1 MVEQYQ
7 PKGPFSPSK
16 STWARTE
23 PLLPPAREE
32 GHLCAQGQSQCPA
45 EMASAEPNAEDAA
58 EAEEAVYEVLPCDR
72 MELSQRLAVEE
83 LITTEASYVHNIQ
96 LCVSD
101 IRAHLQKK
109 QLPELDLEGLFS
121 NTNDILHVS
130 RRFLKGLEATAG
142 SGQEQLLC
150 ISTLFQEFKEEMET
164 VYKVYCASYDHAL
177 QLVESYRRDP
187 RLQEEILD
195 TLNATVPHTGASDL
209 SFFLVMPVQ
218 RVTKYPLLLGK
229 ILENTPSSA
238 SAHSALEA
246 AARAM
251 AQVNANINEYKRRRE
266 VATKY
271 NKAEHLTLRDRLAR
285 LNTHSIAKK
294 TTRLSRLLMHEAGIV
309 AKTEDKEYDDLE
321 EKFQCVA
328 SSVATL
334 KENMASYLGHLEAF
348 LLPTPHQSDLQVD
361 EGPAQQYRRLSERL
375 QSAVFPEFVS
385 APSLHISISSPTSC
399 RGTVGLAARSWG
411 HPSVP
416 TAPQSP
422 AHLQS
427 PTHEVREQL
436 QGRRKGRD
444 RDRTPAQLLSPPRA
458 GMSCSVCLLGAS
470 GSWAAHRETGEET
483 RTPQGRGRGPLN
495 GLWAGE
501 TQLRLPTSRDRVG
514 GPRQL
519 VKKRLDKLLDYEE
532 IQERKSEMGSVSYDE
547 EAAMN
552 TYLAINDL
560 LVAELPQFNQV
571 AVQLL
576 EQILRSFSSLQLDLA
591 AQVLHQAEKELEQ
604 LPHGHMPLPSF
615 WKVVE
620 DSLQQSGA
628 QLRAFCQAFETVT
641 PSPGAQP
648 LTPAEERK
656 VLSLVSKHG
665 PDKLYQ
671 VTSNISGS
679 KDLDLTL
686 LRGQIVALLQGADTK
701 GNTSRWLVDAGGPRG
716 FVPAAKLR
724 PYSPVQVQQ
733 PGMQLLTLDSGT
745 ERRRHSYASPE
756 APRPQVATF
765 TPTFQV
771 VAGFS
776 FAARSPQEVTLQ
788 AGQPVVVLEPHD
800 KKGSTEWSLVE
811 VNGQR
816 GYVPS
821 SYLVTVP
828 VQDPAGWSLPV

>member
-1 MVEQYQ
+1 
-7 PKGPFSPSK
+7 
-16 STWARTE
+16 
-23 PLLPPAREE
+23 
-32 GHLCAQGQSQCPA
+32 
-45 EMASAEPNAEDAA
+45 
-58 EAEEAVYEVLPCDR
+58 EVLPCDR

-266 VATKY
+266 VVESTKY

-375 QSAVFPEFVS
+375 QSAVFPEFCTLPRV
-385 APSLHISISSPTSC
+385 
-399 RGTVGLAARSWG
+399 W
-411 HPSVP
+411 HP
-416 TAPQSP
+416 
-422 AHLQS
+422 
-427 PTHEVREQL
+427 
-436 QGRRKGRD
+436 
-444 RDRTPAQLLSPPRA
+444 
-458 GMSCSVCLLGAS
+458 MC
-470 GSWAAHRETGEET
+470 
-483 RTPQGRGRGPLN
+483 PQGML
-495 GLWAGE
+495 
-501 TQLRLPTSRDRVG
+501 VG

>member
-1 MVEQYQ
+1 
-7 PKGPFSPSK
+7 
-16 STWARTE
+16 
-23 PLLPPAREE
+23 
-32 GHLCAQGQSQCPA
+32 
-45 EMASAEPNAEDAA
+45 MASAEPGSEDAA
-58 EAEEAVYEVLPCDR
+58 EAEEAVYEEMPCDR
-72 MELSQRLAVEE
+72 MELSQRLAVDE
-83 LITTEASYVHNIQ
+83 LISTEASYVNNMQ

-101 IRAHLQKK
+101 IRAHLREK

-121 NTNDILHVS
+121 NTDDILHVS

-142 SGQEQLLC
+142 QGQEQLHC
-150 ISTLFQEFKEEMET
+150 ISTLFQEFKEEMEA
-164 VYKVYCASYDHAL
+164 VYKIYCASYDHAL

-238 SAHSALEA
+238 SAHSALQA

-294 TTRLSRLLMHEAGIV
+294 TTRLSRLLLHEAGIV

-328 SSVATL
+328 SGVATL

-348 LLPTPHQSDLQVD
+348 LLPTPHRCDLQV
-361 EGPAQQYRRLSERL
+361 EQGPVQQHRRLAELLRST
-375 QSAVFPEFVS
+375 VFPEFKQRVDRLVWQ
-385 APSLHISISSPTSC
+385 PLCSLSDMLE
-399 RGTVGLAARSWG
+399 G
-411 HPSVP
+411 
-416 TAPQSP
+416 PQ
-422 AHLQS
+422 
-427 PTHEVREQL
+427 
-436 QGRRKGRD
+436 
-444 RDRTPAQLLSPPRA
+444 
-458 GMSCSVCLLGAS
+458 
-470 GSWAAHRETGEET
+470 
-483 RTPQGRGRGPLN
+483 
-495 GLWAGE
+495 
-501 TQLRLPTSRDRVG
+501 
-514 GPRQL
+514 QL

-560 LVAELPQFNQV
+560 LVAELPRFNQV

-576 EQILRSFSSLQLDLA
+576 GQILRSFSALQLDLA
-591 AQVLHQAEKELEQ
+591 AQVLHYAEKELEQ
-604 LPHGHMPLPSF
+604 LPHGHMALPSF

-628 QLRAFCQAFETVT
+628 QLRAFCQAFETVA
-641 PSPGAQP
+641 PSPGTQP

-656 VLSLVSKHG
+656 VHSLVSKHG

-679 KDLDLTL
+679 RDLDLTL

-733 PGMQLLTLDSGT
+733 PVMQLLALDSDT
-745 ERRRHSYASPE
+745 ERRRHSYACPE

-765 TPTFQV
+765 TPSFQV

-776 FAARSPQEVTLQ
+776 FAARGPQELSLQ
-788 AGQPVVVLEPHD
+788 AGQPVLLLEPHD

>member
-1 MVEQYQ
+1 M
-7 PKGPFSPSK
+7 SPSRCRCCGGG
-16 STWARTE
+16 ARGQPVPAGPAASPPRPPGVRRARPAQPDSE
-23 PLLPPAREE
+23 RRRRPRPDPRGRALAGISPAGGQPLLGIIPCSGSSPARDPRARSSGCAVPARSSGGAA
-32 GHLCAQGQSQCPA
+32 GHGDLRNPARSAALQVPA
-45 EMASAEPNAEDAA
+45 EMASAEPGPEAAA
-58 EAEEAVYEVLPCDR
+58 EAEEAVYEEMPGDR

-83 LITTEASYVHNIQ
+83 LISTEASYVHNMQ
-96 LCVSD
+96 LCVCD
-101 IRAHLQKK
+101 IRAHLQDK

-121 NTNDILHVS
+121 NTDDILHVS
-130 RRFLKGLEATAG
+130 RRFLKGLEAVD
-142 SGQEQLLC
+142 SQGQEQLLC
-150 ISTLFQEFKEEMET
+150 ISTLFQEFKEEMEA

-271 NKAEHLTLRDRLAR
+271 PRPSTLTLRARLAR

-348 LLPTPHQSDLQVD
+348 LLPTPHLCELQM
-361 EGPAQQYRRLSERL
+361 EQGPAQQHRRLSRLL
-375 QSAVFPEFVS
+375 QSSVFPEFKQRVDRLVWQ
-385 APSLHISISSPTSC
+385 PLCSLSDMLE
-399 RGTVGLAARSWG
+399 G
-411 HPSVP
+411 
-416 TAPQSP
+416 PQ
-422 AHLQS
+422 
-427 PTHEVREQL
+427 
-436 QGRRKGRD
+436 
-444 RDRTPAQLLSPPRA
+444 
-458 GMSCSVCLLGAS
+458 
-470 GSWAAHRETGEET
+470 
-483 RTPQGRGRGPLN
+483 
-495 GLWAGE
+495 
-501 TQLRLPTSRDRVG
+501 
-514 GPRQL
+514 QL

-576 EQILRSFSSLQLDLA
+576 GQILRSFSALQLDLA
-591 AQVLHQAEKELEQ
+591 AQVLHHAEKELEQ
-604 LPHGHMPLPSF
+604 LPHGHMALPSF

-628 QLRAFCQAFETVT
+628 QLRAFCQAFETVA
-641 PSPGAQP
+641 PSPGTQP

-679 KDLDLTL
+679 RELDLTL
-686 LRGQIVALLQGADTK
+686 LRGQIVALLQSSDTK

-724 PYSPVQVQQ
+724 PYSPEQVQQ
-733 PGMQLLTLDSGT
+733 QSVMQLLGLDSDT

-776 FAARSPQEVTLQ
+776 FAARSPQELSLQ
-788 AGQPVVVLEPHD
+788 AGQPVLLLEPHD

-828 VQDPAGWSLPV
+828 VQQPAGWSLPV

>member
-1 MVEQYQ
+1 
-7 PKGPFSPSK
+7 
-16 STWARTE
+16 
-23 PLLPPAREE
+23 
-32 GHLCAQGQSQCPA
+32 
-45 EMASAEPNAEDAA
+45 MASAEPGPEDAA
-58 EAEEAVYEVLPCDR
+58 EAEEAVYEEMPGDR

-83 LITTEASYVHNIQ
+83 LLSTEASYVHNMQ
-96 LCVSD
+96 LCVRD
-101 IRAHLQKK
+101 IRAHLQDK

-121 NTNDILHVS
+121 NTDDILHVS
-130 RRFLKGLEATAG
+130 QRFLKGLEDTPG
-142 SGQEQLLC
+142 QGQEQLLG
-150 ISTLFQEFKEEMET
+150 ISTLFQEFKEEMEA
-164 VYKVYCASYDHAL
+164 VYKIYCASYDHAL

-271 NKAEHLTLRDRLAR
+271 TKAEHLTLRARLAR

-334 KENMASYLGHLEAF
+334 KENMASYLGHLEKQRVGR
-348 LLPTPHQSDLQVD
+348 LVWQPLCSLSDML
-361 EGPAQQYRRLSERL
+361 EGPQ
-375 QSAVFPEFVS
+375 
-385 APSLHISISSPTSC
+385 
-399 RGTVGLAARSWG
+399 
-411 HPSVP
+411 
-416 TAPQSP
+416 
-422 AHLQS
+422 
-427 PTHEVREQL
+427 
-436 QGRRKGRD
+436 
-444 RDRTPAQLLSPPRA
+444 
-458 GMSCSVCLLGAS
+458 
-470 GSWAAHRETGEET
+470 
-483 RTPQGRGRGPLN
+483 
-495 GLWAGE
+495 
-501 TQLRLPTSRDRVG
+501 
-514 GPRQL
+514 QL

-560 LVAELPQFNQV
+560 LVAELPQFNQA

-576 EQILRSFSSLQLDLA
+576 GQILRSFSALQLDLA
-591 AQVLHQAEKELEQ
+591 AQVLHHAEKELEQ
-604 LPHGHMPLPSF
+604 LPHGHMALPSF

-628 QLRAFCQAFETVT
+628 QLRAFCQAFETVA
-641 PSPGAQP
+641 PSPGTQA

-671 VTSNISGS
+671 VTSNTSGS
-679 KDLDLTL
+679 RELDLTL
-686 LRGQIVALLQGADTK
+686 LRGQIVALLQSSDTK

-733 PGMQLLTLDSGT
+733 PPVMQLLGLDGDS
-745 ERRRHSYASPE
+745 ERRRHSCASPE

-776 FAARSPQEVTLQ
+776 FAARSPQELSLQ
-788 AGQPVVVLEPHD
+788 AGQPVLLLEPHD
-800 KKGSTEWSLVE
+800 KKGSAEWSLVE
-811 VNGQR
+811 ANGQR

-828 VQDPAGWSLPV
+828 VQEPAGWSLPV